1 MRANHDEHGAVLP
14 ESGMMRGG
22 QHCSSSSPAGFTLI
36 ELLVVLAVVMV
47 IASFAIPTMT
57 TAMDGI
63 RLRGALG
70 SASNI
75 AQRSRIQAIKRNVYQ
90 RLHFSAACGQVVVFV
105 TDGTDAA
112 ACPAVAGNS
121 LSSQVWFPSQF
132 SILPG
137 LPTGAG
143 APPALTTVQM
153 WGTAGVF
160 LHANPDDPY
169 FNSRGLPCWPGAGA
183 VCSSNGGFVYY
194 YRYQNAG
201 HTRWAATSISPA
213 GRIESWLWNGT
224 SWGN

>member
-1 MRANHDEHGAVLP
+1 MRTKHNEHGTALP
-14 ESGMMRGG
+14 EDAMMRRGE
-22 QHCSSSSPAGFTLI
+22 HCSSSSPAGFSLI
-36 ELLVVLAVVMV
+36 ELLVVMAAMLV
-47 IASFAIPTMT
+47 IAAFAIPTMT
-57 TAMDGI
+57 ATMDGI

-75 AQRSRIQAIKRNVYQ
+75 AQRSRTQAIKRNVYQ

-112 ACPAVAGNS
+112 ACPAAAGIS

-132 SILPG
+132 SVPG

-143 APPALTTVQM
+143 APPVLTTLLM
-153 WGTAGVF
+153 WGTGGVN
-160 LHANPDDPY
+160 LHVNPDNPY

-183 VCSSNGGFVYY
+183 VCSSDGGFVYY